1 LRVQRGE
8 QTYRQSSEP
17 GVCHNGRALDA
28 DGPFGA
34 ALDSSP
40 TPESKY
46 ADTEI
51 DEKQIPRHGRRAH
64 SLASLSQRS
73 GLSDPPERPKR
84 AASRRKVGQGRPQA
98 RDRGKRHGRP
108 REEPANMKLSELIAA
123 LQDQLEKRGDVDVG
137 ATYEGRLA
145 NVSSVYFTRFNGWG
159 EVLIDIDGGMYRDA
173 FEADAERR
181 WSEVGL

>member
-1 LRVQRGE
+1 
-8 QTYRQSSEP
+8 
-17 GVCHNGRALDA
+17 
-28 DGPFGA
+28 
-34 ALDSSP
+34 
-40 TPESKY
+40 
-46 ADTEI
+46 
-51 DEKQIPRHGRRAH
+51 
-64 SLASLSQRS
+64 
-73 GLSDPPERPKR
+73 
-84 AASRRKVGQGRPQA
+84 
-98 RDRGKRHGRP
+98 
-108 REEPANMKLSELIAA
+108 MKLSELIAA